1 MESDGPDA
9 GVLRLLLMVM
19 EPIPAGDTM
28 TESDWRIR
36 RDTVSSVSAIRV
48 FRGPE
53 GPKGELDPV
62 QSQGYWFNQAGQ
74 LIKAYFKGIEI
85 LPSNVEPFDA
95 VQVARQIDLVKD
107 GSHAMRINIKE
118 IGQANPDA
126 LKDFKLKGHEWQ
138 RAFTAE
144 ER

>member
-1 MESDGPDA
+1 
-9 GVLRLLLMVM
+9 MVM

-28 TESDWRIR
+28 TECDWRIR
-36 RDTVSSVSAIRV
+36 RETISGVRAIRV

-53 GPKGELDPV
+53 GPNGELDPA

-74 LIKAYFKGIEI
+74 LIQTYIRGFEI
-85 LPSNVEPFDA
+85 LPSNFESFDG
-95 VQVARQIDLVKD
+95 VQVARQIDLMKE
-107 GSHAMRINIKE
+107 GKLAMRINVKDVGPATPDTLKE
-118 IGQANPDA
+118 
-126 LKDFKLKGHEWQ
+126 FKLKGHEWQ